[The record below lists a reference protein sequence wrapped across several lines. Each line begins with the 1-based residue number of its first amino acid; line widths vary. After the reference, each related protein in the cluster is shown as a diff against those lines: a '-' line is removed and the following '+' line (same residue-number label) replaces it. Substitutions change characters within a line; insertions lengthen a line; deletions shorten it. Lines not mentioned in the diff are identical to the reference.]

1 MVSVLTVLGEHCQ
14 LLFCLSSS
22 ATSIILSAMIF
33 LLRKQRTRIP
43 YSHSPSHT
51 WIPFTV
57 CHREGNYP
65 LVGIQHLFVVVF
77 LLFLFL
83 PFFVSLCSL
92 WDLFFCLFL
101 FVCFFAQAAFP
112 LSGQYTSFSFDELSI
127 LINFKRR
134 CFLRLHIG
142 GNYNCQANTWTR
154 QSQVHVSITYVVLL
168 AFYSGVTRKNQREC
182 F

>member
-101 FVCFFAQAAFP
+101 FVCFLGKQLEFTKQVYISTSYSILYFP
-112 LSGQYTSFSFDELSI
+112 LLNNKQFS
-127 LINFKRR
+127 
-134 CFLRLHIG
+134 
-142 GNYNCQANTWTR
+142 
-154 QSQVHVSITYVVLL
+154 
-168 AFYSGVTRKNQREC
+168 
-182 F
+182 